1 MGKASAQGVR
11 GELWISGAEWSRGEW
26 SGSVDWSGIVWKGSL
41 WGAVVSGRS
50 AGASPASLGCI
61 QFVVRE
67 EVSDCDWS
75 LLWEATC
82 GVDLWGEG
90 VGTIVE
96 H

>member
-1 MGKASAQGVR
+1 MERSGVVR
-11 GELWISGAEWSRGEW
+11 SGVEVWIGVESYGR
-26 SGSVDWSGIVWKGSL
+26 VVL